1 MFTVCLLLIAY
12 CLLPLKAHA
21 LTPTPTVKT
30 TPTPTTATS
39 KVTPTPTKAA
49 PLQNIDNQINDLK
62 ERIASRV
69 AQLKL
74 VEKKGIIGT
83 VTDVSGTQITVSD
96 LNNETRFIDVDEI
109 TKFSSPSAKDS
120 FGLSDITKGSK
131 VGILGL
137 FNKQSRRIMA
147 RFVDVMVT
155 PVVVRGAVVAV
166 DPTEFTILLQQE
178 DGQKLNID
186 VETVTKTLGYTKEGG
201 LAKSGFS
208 KVKEGM
214 RILVV
219 GFPNIKDRKRII
231 GSRVIIFP
239 DLPKNPRIELVQ
251 QAMSPQETIVPS
263 TGSGKK
269 LTPITR

>member
-1 MFTVCLLLIAY
+1 MKNILVLIVISY
-12 CLLPLKAHA
+12 FVFVTPKAFA
-21 LTPTPTVKT
+21 VTT
-30 TPTPTTATS
+30 TPTP
-39 KVTPTPTKAA
+39 KVSPTPKAAPTTKPTTA

-83 VTDVSGTQITVSD
+83 VTDVSGTQITVVD
-96 LNNETRFIDVDEI
+96 GNNETRFIDVDEI
-109 TKFSSPSAKDS
+109 TKFSSPSAKES

-166 DPTEFTILLQQE
+166 DATEFTILLQQE
-178 DGQKLNID
+178 DGQKKIVD
-186 VETVTKTLGYTKEGG
+186 IETVTKTLAYTKETG

-219 GFPNIKDRKRII
+219 GFPNIKDQKRII

-239 DLPKNPRIELVQ
+239 DLPKNPRIDIVQ
-251 QAMSPQETIVPS
+251 QALSPQETIVPS